1 MDPSPRRRGNG
12 AAAPAALGVTVTPG
26 VCAAICTRDRTDRL
40 RRALRSLMGQTREPA
55 EILVV
60 DNAPGGPATRSL
72 VRDEFPGVR
81 YVMEPVPGLD
91 FARNRALRETSR
103 EIVAFMDDDVVAGPG
118 WAGAILDVFRES
130 ERIAICTGK
139 VEALSLE
146 TEGQRLFEAN
156 GGFARGEERIRLPAD
171 RKRRLHGVP
180 VPLIAW
186 SIGVGSGCSLAV
198 RRRTILDLGG
208 FDEAL
213 DLGHPLPG
221 GGDLDILWRVLD
233 AGYEIVYDPA
243 VQARH
248 EHRREVEAFREPDP
262 RPSPVPDRHAREGG
276 RLPLP
281 HGPDR
286 RARLPRLAPDE
297 AGGAAPFAACGT
309 GPASGMGSRPD
320 VGELLAGPGIV
331 RRRAP
336 AGGAAAECGI
346 RPGRGGGGRM
356 KRTPILVEL
365 WRFRGL
371 LRSLVVRDLKVKYQR
386 SLLGLVWT
394 LLNPLLDRGDPRH
407 GLHLC
412 HPDPDRS
419 ITGLS

>member
-1 MDPSPRRRGNG
+1 MASSKGGRGNG
-12 AAAPAALGVTVTPG
+12 AAAPAALGVAVEPG
-26 VCAAICTRDRTDRL
+26 VCAAICTRDRTDQL
-40 RRALRSLMGQTREPA
+40 RRALRSLAVRAGEPA

-60 DNAPGGPATRSL
+60 DNAPGGPATKTL
-72 VRDEFPGVR
+72 VRDEFPVVR
-81 YVMEPVPGLD
+81 YVMEPIPGLD

-118 WAGAILDVFRES
+118 WAGAIQAVFRES
-130 ERIAICTGK
+130 GRIAVCTGK

-171 RKRRLHGVP
+171 RKRRLHGMP

-233 AGYEIVYDPA
+233 AGYEVVYDPA

-248 EHRREVEAFREPDP
+248 EHRREVEASVNQILDHHRSLIAMLVKAAA
-262 RPSPVPDRHAREGG
+262 SPCRTDRIGVLAFLAWRLMKPGVRLLSRLAG
-276 RLPLP
+276 RDPLP
-281 HGPDR
+281 AWALVRMWGNCWR
-286 RARLPRLAPDE
+286 GLGSYAAARRLAE
-297 AGGAAPFAACGT
+297 RRRNAGNNRCAEAAGG
-309 GPASGMGSRPD
+309 
-320 VGELLAGPGIV
+320 
-331 RRRAP
+331 
-336 AGGAAAECGI
+336 
-346 RPGRGGGGRM
+346 
-356 KRTPILVEL
+356 
-365 WRFRGL
+365 
-371 LRSLVVRDLKVKYQR
+371 
-386 SLLGLVWT
+386 
-394 LLNPLLDRGDPRH
+394 
-407 GLHLC
+407 
-412 HPDPDRS
+412 
-419 ITGLS
+419 

>member
-1 MDPSPRRRGNG
+1 
-12 AAAPAALGVTVTPG
+12 
-26 VCAAICTRDRTDRL
+26 
-40 RRALRSLMGQTREPA
+40 MGQMREPV

-60 DNAPGGPATRSL
+60 DNTPGGPATRNL

-118 WAGAILDVFRES
+118 WAGAIRDVFRES
-130 ERIAICTGK
+130 DRIAICTGK

-171 RKRRLHGVP
+171 RKRRLHGMP

-233 AGYEIVYDPA
+233 AGYEIVYEPA

-248 EHRREVEAFREPDP
+248 EHRREVDASVNQILDHHRSLIAMLSKAAVSPCRTGRTGVLAFLAWRLMKPGV
-262 RPSPVPDRHAREGG
+262 RLLSRLAG
-276 RLPLP
+276 RDPLP
-281 HGPDR
+281 AWAL
-286 RARLPRLAPDE
+286 ARMWGNCWRGLGSYAAARRLAE
-297 AGGAAPFAACGT
+297 RRRNAGYKRCAEAAGG
-309 GPASGMGSRPD
+309 
-320 VGELLAGPGIV
+320 
-331 RRRAP
+331 
-336 AGGAAAECGI
+336 
-346 RPGRGGGGRM
+346 
-356 KRTPILVEL
+356 
-365 WRFRGL
+365 
-371 LRSLVVRDLKVKYQR
+371 
-386 SLLGLVWT
+386 
-394 LLNPLLDRGDPRH
+394 
-407 GLHLC
+407 
-412 HPDPDRS
+412 
-419 ITGLS
+419 

>member
-1 MDPSPRRRGNG
+1 
-12 AAAPAALGVTVTPG
+12 VTPG

-40 RRALRSLMGQTREPA
+40 RRALRSLMGQMREPA

-60 DNAPGGPATRSL
+60 DNTPGGPASRNL

-171 RKRRLHGVP
+171 RKRRLHGMP
-180 VPLIAW
+180 VPLIGW
-186 SIGVGSGCSLAV
+186 STAVGVGCCMAV

-221 GGDLDILWRVLD
+221 GGDMDILWRVLD
-233 AGYEIVYDPA
+233 AGYEIVYDPS

-248 EHRREVEAFREPDP
+248 EHRREVEASLNQIIDHHRALIAMLAKAAV
-262 RPSPVPDRHAREGG
+262 SPCRTG
-276 RLPLP
+276 RIGVLAFLAWRLAKPGVRLLSRIAGRDPLP
-281 HGPDR
+281 
-286 RARLPRLAPDE
+286 ARVLVRVWGNCWRGLGSYGAARRLAE
-297 AGGAAPFAACGT
+297 
-309 GPASGMGSRPD
+309 
-320 VGELLAGPGIV
+320 
-331 RRRAP
+331 RRRNAVSGRV
-336 AGGAAAECGI
+336 AETVGG
-346 RPGRGGGGRM
+346 
-356 KRTPILVEL
+356 
-365 WRFRGL
+365 
-371 LRSLVVRDLKVKYQR
+371 
-386 SLLGLVWT
+386 
-394 LLNPLLDRGDPRH
+394 
-407 GLHLC
+407 
-412 HPDPDRS
+412 
-419 ITGLS
+419 

>member
-1 MDPSPRRRGNG
+1 
-12 AAAPAALGVTVTPG
+12 
-26 VCAAICTRDRTDRL
+26 
-40 RRALRSLMGQTREPA
+40 MGQTREPA

-72 VRDEFPGVR
+72 VQDEFPGVR

-118 WAGAILDVFRES
+118 WSGAILDVFRES

-198 RRRTILDLGG
+198 RRRTILSMGG

-248 EHRREVEAFREPDP
+248 EHRREVEDSVNQILDHHRSLIAMLAKAAVSTCHTGRIGVLAFLAWRLMKPGV
-262 RPSPVPDRHAREGG
+262 RLLSRLAG
-276 RLPLP
+276 RDPLP
-281 HGPDR
+281 AWAL
-286 RARLPRLAPDE
+286 ARMWGNCWRGLGSYVAARRLAQQRRIAVSGRVTE
-297 AGGAAPFAACGT
+297 TVGG
-309 GPASGMGSRPD
+309 
-320 VGELLAGPGIV
+320 
-331 RRRAP
+331 
-336 AGGAAAECGI
+336 
-346 RPGRGGGGRM
+346 
-356 KRTPILVEL
+356 
-365 WRFRGL
+365 
-371 LRSLVVRDLKVKYQR
+371 
-386 SLLGLVWT
+386 
-394 LLNPLLDRGDPRH
+394 
-407 GLHLC
+407 
-412 HPDPDRS
+412 
-419 ITGLS
+419 

>member
-1 MDPSPRRRGNG
+1 
-12 AAAPAALGVTVTPG
+12 VTPG

-40 RRALRSLMGQTREPA
+40 RRALRSLMEQTRKPA
-55 EILVV
+55 EILVI
-60 DNAPGGPATRSL
+60 DNAPGGPATRNL
-72 VRDEFPGVR
+72 VGEEFPGVR

-198 RRRTILDLGG
+198 RRRTIINLGG

-248 EHRREVEAFREPDP
+248 EHRREVEESVNQILDHHRSLIAMLAKAAV
-262 RPSPVPDRHAREGG
+262 SPCRTG
-276 RLPLP
+276 RIGVLVFLAWRLMKPGVRLLSRLAGRDPLP
-281 HGPDR
+281 AWAL
-286 RARLPRLAPDE
+286 ARMWGNCWRGLGSYAAARRLAQRRRIAVSGRVTE
-297 AGGAAPFAACGT
+297 AAGG
-309 GPASGMGSRPD
+309 
-320 VGELLAGPGIV
+320 
-331 RRRAP
+331 
-336 AGGAAAECGI
+336 
-346 RPGRGGGGRM
+346 
-356 KRTPILVEL
+356 
-365 WRFRGL
+365 
-371 LRSLVVRDLKVKYQR
+371 
-386 SLLGLVWT
+386 
-394 LLNPLLDRGDPRH
+394 
-407 GLHLC
+407 
-412 HPDPDRS
+412 
-419 ITGLS
+419 

>member
-1 MDPSPRRRGNG
+1 
-12 AAAPAALGVTVTPG
+12 
-26 VCAAICTRDRTDRL
+26 
-40 RRALRSLMGQTREPA
+40 MGQMREPA

-60 DNAPGGPATRSL
+60 DNTPGGPASRNL

-171 RKRRLHGVP
+171 RKRRLHGMP
-180 VPLIAW
+180 VPLIGW
-186 SIGVGSGCSLAV
+186 STAVGVGCCMAV

-221 GGDLDILWRVLD
+221 GGDMDILWRVLD
-233 AGYEIVYDPA
+233 AGYEIVYDPS

-248 EHRREVEAFREPDP
+248 EHRREVEASLNQIIDHHRALIAMLAKAAV
-262 RPSPVPDRHAREGG
+262 SPCRTG
-276 RLPLP
+276 RTGVLAFLAWRLVKPGVRLLSRIAGRDPLP
-281 HGPDR
+281 
-286 RARLPRLAPDE
+286 ARVLVRVWGNCWRGLGSYGAARRLAERRRNAVSGRDAE
-297 AGGAAPFAACGT
+297 VAGG
-309 GPASGMGSRPD
+309 
-320 VGELLAGPGIV
+320 
-331 RRRAP
+331 
-336 AGGAAAECGI
+336 
-346 RPGRGGGGRM
+346 
-356 KRTPILVEL
+356 
-365 WRFRGL
+365 
-371 LRSLVVRDLKVKYQR
+371 
-386 SLLGLVWT
+386 
-394 LLNPLLDRGDPRH
+394 
-407 GLHLC
+407 
-412 HPDPDRS
+412 
-419 ITGLS
+419 